1 MLPTPAPS
9 VARSSA
15 LPHDANE
22 DAAAVN
28 EDAATPNRAL
38 AAAMAYFDALDPAMR
53 LLVRTHLSSANN
65 ADDAAPPIGE
75 VDVAEDHIAH
85 EDYLDESTDADFDA
99 TGRECCYTLYEA
111 RQRGEDNQ

>member
-1 MLPTPAPS
+1 MYPSIANQDDMPPTPAPS

-15 LPHDANE
+15 SPHANE

-38 AAAMAYFDALDPAMR
+38 AAAMAYFDALDPATR

-65 ADDAAPPIGE
+65 ADDAAPPVGK

-85 EDYLDESTDADFDA
+85 EDYLDE
-99 TGRECCYTLYEA
+99 
-111 RQRGEDNQ
+111 